1 FRSPLRE
8 SLHRGRGHLLTWL
21 FTSCSICACIACS
34 RLIFIER
41 FEIFRIDIDIDEIKG
56 DLFLPR
62 VHPSDPVRPVAFN
75 RVLFTFARLERAA
88 PTVFLKY
95 AAEDTGFNIDIKGR
109 VFLDRE
115 VCAEHSRKDPRYCYR
130 IRREVA
136 PVNQITARYRL
147 FSNVPRRDVILTVRQ
162 KLYRS
167 VFLQAREYASFNDSF
182 HEYQIAAGIVH
193 HFHSVYPPSRNL
205 ITSSRTNCTQ
215 RNIPCQYVCEEKVRF
230 RVNFVYTCRRRRDA
244 DDAKAKL

>member
-1 FRSPLRE
+1 PLRE

-95 AAEDTGFNIDIKGR
+95 AAEDTGFNVNIEGR
-109 VFLDRE
+109 AAADRK
-115 VCAEHSRKDPRYCYR
+115 VGTEHTRKNSADCYR
-130 IRREVA
+130 IRGEIA
-136 PVNQITARYRL
+136 TVNQITAGDRP
-147 FSNVPRRDVILTVRQ
+147 FSDVPRRDVIRSVRY
-162 KLYRS
+162 KLDRS
-167 VFLQAREYASFNDSF
+167 VFLQAREYASFNDFF

-193 HFHSVYPPSRNL
+193 HFHIIAS
-205 ITSSRTNCTQ
+205 T
-215 RNIPCQYVCEEKVRF
+215 F
-230 RVNFVYTCRRRRDA
+230 
-244 DDAKAKL
+244 

>member
-1 FRSPLRE
+1 PLRE

-41 FEIFRIDIDIDEIKG
+41 FEIFRIDIDIGEIKG
-56 DLFLPR
+56 DFLFSR
-62 VHPSDPVRPVAFN
+62 VHPSDPVRPVVFN

-88 PTVFLKY
+88 PTVFRKY
-95 AAEDTGFNIDIKGR
+95 AVENSRFGIDIEGR
-109 VFLDRE
+109 AAADRK
-115 VCAEHSRKDPRYCYR
+115 VGTEHTRKNSADCYR
-130 IRREVA
+130 IRGEIA
-136 PVNQITARYRL
+136 TVNKVSSRYRL

-162 KLYRS
+162 NLYRS
-167 VFLQAREYASFNDSF
+167 VFLQAREYASFNDFF

-193 HFHSVYPPSRNL
+193 HFHSVYPPSRNRV
-205 ITSSRTNCTQ
+205 TSSRTNCTL
-215 RNIPCQYVCEEKVRF
+215 RNIQCQYVCEEKVRF